1 MDEIHAS
8 TINANCALTTTKHT
22 KTVIMDFIKKVIIL
36 FLHLQKQVTD
46 KKHEHKRADASARF
60 FNDYFLF
67 ILSFLFLADLTKKIR
82 NRSGFGFFLIV
93 LLVHQQMLLHKEED
107 LADGGLK

>member
-1 MDEIHAS
+1 MEKQTAAMDEIHAS

-46 KKHEHKRADASARF
+46 KKHEQKRADASARF
-60 FNDYFLF
+60 FNNGFYLLYHFF
-67 ILSFLFLADLTKKIR
+67 FSGSYKKAETT
-82 NRSGFGFFLIV
+82 
-93 LLVHQQMLLHKEED
+93 LVS
-107 LADGGLK
+107 AFSYCSASTSANAFA

>member
-1 MDEIHAS
+1 MQGKKYWHSTHVFEQNLFTLDRLRSRKDAREVGLASFRLIDHVEKQTAAMDEIHAS

-46 KKHEHKRADASARF
+46 KKHEQKASRCICS
-60 FNDYFLF
+60 LF
-67 ILSFLFLADLTKKIR
+67 
-82 NRSGFGFFLIV
+82 
-93 LLVHQQMLLHKEED
+93 
-107 LADGGLK
+107 

>member
-1 MDEIHAS
+1 VEKQTAAMDEIHAS

-46 KKHEHKRADASARF
+46 KKHEQKRADAFARF
-60 FNDYFLF
+60 FNDTFLF
-67 ILSFLFLADLTKKIR
+67 TLSFLFLADLIKKPKPMWFR
-82 NRSGFGFFLIV
+82 LFSYCSASTSANAF
-93 LLVHQQMLLHKEED
+93 
-107 LADGGLK
+107 A

>member
-46 KKHEHKRADASARF
+46 KKHEQKRADASARF
-60 FNDYFLF
+60 FNDTFLF
-67 ILSFLFLADLTKKIR
+67 ILSFLFLANLTKK
-82 NRSGFGFFLIV
+82 SETAVVSDFFL
-93 LLVHQQMLLHKEED
+93 LFC
-107 LADGGLK
+107 

>member
-22 KTVIMDFIKKVIIL
+22 KTVIMDVTKKVLIL

-46 KKHEHKRADASARF
+46 KKHEQKRADAAARF
-60 FNDYFLF
+60 FIAPFLF
-67 ILSFLFLADLTKKIR
+67 TLGCLVLADLMKLPKPAW
-82 NRSGFGFFLIV
+82 V
-93 LLVHQQMLLHKEED
+93 WLLSYCS
-107 LADGGLK
+107 ASTSANAFA

>member
-22 KTVIMDFIKKVIIL
+22 KTVTMDFIKKVIIL

-46 KKHEHKRADASARF
+46 KKHEQKRADASARF
-60 FNDYFLF
+60 FNDTFLF
-67 ILSFLFLADLTKKIR
+67 TLSFLSLADLTKKAKT
-82 NRSGFGFFLIV
+82 SMVLAFFLIAP
-93 LLVHQQMLLHKEED
+93 LVHQQMLLHKEED